1 MERFPVPPKR
11 RRIVEMAIRIIDLI
25 IYASVF
31 AAGIYAAAFTPVTI
45 ARELAGWEWLVF
57 VWAGFLL
64 VGGLVGFIGRATT
77 IWLLEPAASFASATG
92 MLIYIVVLGRT
103 AFDTITTTVA
113 FLLVTVAFLG
123 VARRYAELQLFG
135 SDPDHKDFRSR
146 FHDAWRRRIPNVPP
160 RG

>member
-1 MERFPVPPKR
+1 M
-11 RRIVEMAIRIIDLI
+11 EMAIRIIDLI

-31 AAGIYAAAFTPVTI
+31 AAGIYAAVYTPASIT
-45 ARELAGWEWLVF
+45 RELMGWEWLVY

-64 VGGLVGFIGRATT
+64 IGGLVGFTGRATT

-103 AFDTITTTVA
+103 AFDTVTTTVA

-146 FHDAWRRRIPNVPP
+146 FHDAWHRRIPNVPP